1 MNLDCNGRINIAGD
15 NTMKRFEMYDKIPIN
30 ERENENFNTS
40 ALTGNWEN
48 SLLSN
53 AFFSGENISIIQNAI
68 RAGVHAKSNGR
79 YLISNQDVDTIKII
93 MRAIYLQHC
102 KNLPTNITEQIQELN
117 NMVVNYAIP
126 QVMGEANSYI
136 KYKKDSSMMHMPHK
150 RPMSTYRDK
159 TLELKPW
166 F

>member
-1 MNLDCNGRINIAGD
+1 MNLNCNGRINIAGD
-15 NTMKRFEMYDKIPIN
+15 NTMKQFELYDKIPVN
-30 ERENENFNTS
+30 ERENDNFNS
-40 ALTGNWEN
+40 NALTGNWET

-53 AFFSGENISIIQNAI
+53 AFFSVENITIIQNAI
-68 RAGVHAKSNGR
+68 RAGVHEKSNGR
-79 YLISNQDVDTIKII
+79 FLIANQDIDTIKII

-102 KNLPTNITEQIQELN
+102 KNLPDNVTGQIEELN
-117 NMVVNYAIP
+117 KLVVNYSVP
-126 QVMGEANSYI
+126 QVFGEANSYI
-136 KYKKDSSMMHMPHK
+136 KYKNDSSMMHMPHK